1 MAAGPLQSALVG
13 AVTTVIIPAAG
24 RGTRFLPAT
33 KALPKELIPVLDR
46 PVVQWG
52 VEEAVAAGLRRA
64 VLVLGP
70 GKDGVAAHFAPDR
83 ELEEALAQAG
93 RAELEAVVRAIAE
106 LTSVDTVEQPEP
118 LGLGDAVRRAGE
130 LVRGEPGVAVL
141 LPDDLYVGPRPLLAQ
156 LLDAYRIHR
165 CPVVALRRCPPEAI
179 SRYGVVAVEGPG
191 PVFRVT
197 DLVEKP
203 AREAAPSDLALMGR
217 YILTPAVFAAL
228 ETTTPGAG
236 GEIQLTDGLRSALA
250 AGPVVGVEYQG
261 TLLDVGTL
269 EGWIQTLVQLA
280 ATDPRLG
287 PAVREG
293 LRAAGLAVVPA

>member
-1 MAAGPLQSALVG
+1 
-13 AVTTVIIPAAG
+13 G

-83 ELEEALAQAG
+83 ALEDALAQAG

-106 LTSVDTVEQPEP
+106 LTSVDTVVQPEP
-118 LGLGDAVRRAGE
+118 LGLGHAVRCAAE
-130 LVRGEPGVAVL
+130 LVRGEPAVAVL

-156 LLDAYRIHR
+156 LLDAYRDHH
-165 CPVVALRRCPPEAI
+165 CPVVALRRCPPEEI
-179 SRYGVVAVEGPG
+179 GRYGAAAVEGPG

-197 DLVEKP
+197 DMVEKP
-203 AREAAPSDLALMGR
+203 ARGTAPSDLALMGR

-228 ETTTPGAG
+228 ETTAPGAG
-236 GEIQLTDGLRSALA
+236 GEIQLTDGLRGALA
-250 AGPVVGVEYQG
+250 AGPVVGVEYEG
-261 TLLDVGTL
+261 DLLDVGTL
-269 EGWIQTLVQLA
+269 EGWITTMVQLA

-287 PAVREG
+287 PAVRAG
-293 LRAAGLAVVPA
+293 LRAAGLVVSPA